1 MLDWEALIQAA
12 PRRETTQAGAC
23 NHQEGVT
30 GACGVT
36 PQTLA
41 ASGFEGGCNL
51 VTPETTKTEGKGGDH
66 EKDAEQTPVGEW
78 CCNARAGTDNG
89 APVSRP
95 VLHYR
100 LRDARNSAGS
110 VIGDPGEALP
120 DLLRVLV
127 QHYGPR
133 LDIESVR
140 EAFEERAAIL
150 EFEAG
155 MPRQEAEQAAAQE
168 IAAWS

>member
-1 MLDWEALIQAA
+1 M
-12 PRRETTQAGAC
+12 
-23 NHQEGVT
+23 
-30 GACGVT
+30 
-36 PQTLA
+36 
-41 ASGFEGGCNL
+41 
-51 VTPETTKTEGKGGDH
+51 
-66 EKDAEQTPVGEW
+66 
-78 CCNARAGTDNG
+78 
-89 APVSRP
+89 
-95 VLHYR
+95 LHYR